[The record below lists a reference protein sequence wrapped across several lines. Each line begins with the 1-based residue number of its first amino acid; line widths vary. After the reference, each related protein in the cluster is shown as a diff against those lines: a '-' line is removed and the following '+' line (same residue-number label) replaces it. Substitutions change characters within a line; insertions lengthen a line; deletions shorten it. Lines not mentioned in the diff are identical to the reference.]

1 MKSNLQSINPAVNFY
16 IIQFMRTTRKPKS
29 PSPDVTDLPPDVLRK
44 QLIERGMHPLVVG
57 WLADDRLVPTVRDL
71 ETRLCIPRF
80 GYSLSKFDSRV
91 VFPRPVP
98 EQYQAL
104 QSVQDKPPPKVV
116 PDELPMEMTVELLD
130 YGVLQTT
137 IDTMTKQ
144 QIEVVYDGLRANRE
158 VADVVKEAGLPRG
171 SGLVVEDSQATEE
184 SRLCGVS
191 EESEHEG
198 EDDDEDH
205 RDERW

>member
-1 MKSNLQSINPAVNFY
+1 MPFGFY
-16 IIQFMRTTRKPKS
+16 TIQFMRTTRKPKA
-29 PSPDVTDLPPDVLRK
+29 PSPEAPDASRDVTQLPPDAIRK
-44 QLIERGMHPLVVG
+44 RLTEYGMHPLVAN
-57 WLADDRLVPTVRDL
+57 WLSDDRLVPTLRDL
-71 ETRLCIPRF
+71 EIRRLIPR
-80 GYSLSKFDSRV
+80 SRLNCAICV
-91 VFPRPVP
+91 YPRPVP
-98 EQYQAL
+98 AQYQAL

-116 PDELPMEMTVELLD
+116 PDELPMEMTVALLD

-171 SGLVVEDSQATEE
+171 SGLVVEDSQVIEE
-184 SRLCGVS
+184 SRLGEAS
-191 EESEHEG
+191 EDAENEG
-198 EDDDEDH
+198 EDDEDDH

>member
-1 MKSNLQSINPAVNFY
+1 
-16 IIQFMRTTRKPKS
+16 
-29 PSPDVTDLPPDVLRK
+29 
-44 QLIERGMHPLVVG
+44 
-57 WLADDRLVPTVRDL
+57 
-71 ETRLCIPRF
+71 
-80 GYSLSKFDSRV
+80 
-91 VFPRPVP
+91 
-98 EQYQAL
+98 
-104 QSVQDKPPPKVV
+104 
-116 PDELPMEMTVELLD
+116 
-130 YGVLQTT
+130 
-137 IDTMTKQ
+137 MTKQ

-184 SRLCGVS
+184 SRLRGVP

>member
-1 MKSNLQSINPAVNFY
+1 
-16 IIQFMRTTRKPKS
+16 MRTTRKPKA
-29 PSPDVTDLPPDVLRK
+29 PSPEAPDASADVTQLPPDAIRK
-44 QLIERGMHPLVVG
+44 QLIEYRMHPLVAN
-57 WLADDRLVPTVRDL
+57 WLADDMLAPTLRDL
-71 ETRLCIPRF
+71 EIRRYIPKLRYD
-80 GYSLSKFDSRV
+80 GPIV

-98 EQYQAL
+98 AQYQAL
-104 QSVQDKPPPKVV
+104 QSVQDKPAPKVV
-116 PDELPMEMTVELLD
+116 PDELPMEMTVALLD

-171 SGLVVEDSQATEE
+171 SGLVMEDSQVTEE
-184 SRLCGVS
+184 TRLCEAS
-191 EESEHEG
+191 EDSEPER
-198 EDDDEDH
+198 EEDDEDH